1 MRCVRSLVLLGA
13 TALCLAA
20 AAGSGSAS
28 SLGRAAASPTVT
40 CTYPPDT
47 LGAPSSAK
55 PPPAKAE
62 TGKPWYAT
70 MITNQGTIVLE
81 LDASAAPCTV
91 NSFASLA
98 KQGYYDNTPC
108 HRLIDLSARNSTF
121 GALQCGDP
129 TGTGRG
135 GPGYTF
141 ADENLAGA
149 RYAKGVIA
157 MANRGPNT
165 NGSQFF
171 MMFKNSDFA
180 PNYTPF
186 GHIRSGA
193 EVLERIAAG
202 GTNSTPL
209 TPDSEVPKSKVTIE
223 KVTVTAENPSRP
235 AKEQAAGS

>member
-13 TALCLAA
+13 TALGLVAA
-20 AAGSGSAS
+20 VGSGSAAP
-28 SLGRAAASPTVT
+28 LGRATAGASPTVT
-40 CTYPPDT
+40 CKYPPDT
-47 LGAPSSAK
+47 LGPPSSAHA
-55 PPPAKAE
+55 PPAKAE
-62 TGKPWYAT
+62 TGMPLYAT
-70 MITNQGTIVLE
+70 LVTNQGTIVLE
-81 LDASAAPCTV
+81 LDAAAAPCTV
-91 NSFASLA
+91 NSFVSLA
-98 KQGYYDNTPC
+98 KQGYYDNSPC

-157 MANRGPNT
+157 MANRGANT

-186 GHIRSGA
+186 GHIRFGV
-193 EVLERIAAG
+193 EVLEKIAAG
-202 GTNSTPL
+202 GTSTTPL
-209 TPDSEVPKSKVTIE
+209 TPTSEVPRTKVTIE
-223 KVTVTAENPSRP
+223 KITVSADKPSRP
-235 AKEQAAGS
+235 AQE

>member
-1 MRCVRSLVLLGA
+1 MRGVRSLVVLGA
-13 TALCLAA
+13 TALGLVA

-28 SLGRAAASPTVT
+28 PLHRATAGASPTVA

-47 LGAPSSAK
+47 LGAPSSAHV
-55 PPPAKAE
+55 PPANAE

-70 MITNQGTIVLE
+70 MVTNHGTIVLA

-91 NSFASLA
+91 NSFVSLA
-98 KQGYYDNTPC
+98 SQGYYDNTPC
-108 HRLIDLSARNSTF
+108 HRLIDLSAHNSTF

-186 GHIRSGA
+186 GHIRSGMD
-193 EVLERIAAG
+193 VLEKIAAG
-202 GTNSTPL
+202 GTDTTPL
-209 TPDSEVPKSKVTIE
+209 TPSSEVPRTKVTIE
-223 KVTVTAENPSRP
+223 KITVSTDRPSRP
-235 AKEQAAGS
+235 AQE

>member
-1 MRCVRSLVLLGA
+1 MRFVRTLVLLGA
-13 TALCLAA
+13 TALASAA
-20 AAGSGSAS
+20 AVGSGSAAP
-28 SLGRAAASPTVT
+28 LARAAAGAVPTVA

-47 LGAPSSAK
+47 LGPPSSAH
-55 PPPAKAE
+55 PPPAKAAA
-62 TGKPWYAT
+62 GKPAFAT
-70 MITNQGTIVLE
+70 IVTNQGTIVLE
-81 LDASAAPCTV
+81 LDAAAAPCTV

-98 KQGYYDNTPC
+98 KQGYYDNSPC

-149 RYAKGVIA
+149 RYAKGVVA

-180 PNYTPF
+180 PDYTPF

-193 EVLERIAAG
+193 EVLEKIAAG
-202 GTNSTPL
+202 GTNATPL
-209 TPDSEVPKSKVTIE
+209 TPESEVPKNKVTVE
-223 KVTVTAENPSRP
+223 KVTVSADRPS
-235 AKEQAAGS
+235 

>member
-13 TALCLAA
+13 TALSLVV

-28 SLGRAAASPTVT
+28 PLRRAGAGGSPTVT
-40 CTYPPDT
+40 CKYPPET
-47 LGAPSSAK
+47 LGPPSSAHA
-55 PPPAKAE
+55 PPAKAE
-62 TGKPWYAT
+62 TGSPWYAT
-70 MITNQGTIVLE
+70 MVTNHGTIVLE
-81 LDASAAPCTV
+81 LDAAAAPCTV
-91 NSFASLA
+91 NSFVSLA
-98 KQGYYDNTPC
+98 QQGYYNDTPC
-108 HRLIDLSARNSTF
+108 HRLIDLSAHNSTF

-149 RYAKGVIA
+149 RYARGVIA

-186 GHIRSGA
+186 GHIRSGVD
-193 EVLERIAAG
+193 VLEKIAAG
-202 GTNSTPL
+202 GTSTNPL
-209 TPDSEVPKSKVTIE
+209 TPASEVPRTKVTIE
-223 KVTVTAENPSRP
+223 KITVSADKPS
-235 AKEQAAGS
+235 